1 MPLHITRAA
10 LAEIERQAAAEHPRE
25 ACGVVAAASD
35 STLASRVIA
44 LRNQAASETWFSF
57 EPREQ
62 LRVWREL
69 DERDEQCQVIYH
81 SHTASEA
88 WPSRDDIALASDP
101 AVHYLIVS
109 TWPEARHKA
118 RSFRIVEGRVFEELL
133 AIEP

>member
-10 LAEIERQAAAEHPRE
+10 LAQVERQAAAEHPLE
-25 ACGVVAAASD
+25 ACGVIASQNA
-35 STLASRVIA
+35 STLASRVIP
-44 LRNQAASETWFSF
+44 LRNQAASATWFSF

-109 TWPEARHKA
+109 TWPQARHKV
-118 RSFRIVEGRVFEELL
+118 RSFRIVEGRVFEEQL
-133 AIEP
+133 AIHA